1 MWTVSISPPARA
13 SPSRSRTR
21 SISSTRF
28 VPNCYITPIIADW
41 PQIRTIIH
49 PNIQN
54 AVFGKITAEQA
65 MNNPAKEIN
74 DILAKKK

>member
-1 MWTVSISPPARA
+1 M
-13 SPSRSRTR
+13 
-21 SISSTRF
+21 
-28 VPNCYITPIIADW
+28 PNCYITPIIAEW